1 MSNKQGARKGRPYY
15 TAVSAISFILP
26 YLDANRATMRLPL
39 LGMTLEIA
47 ATAATEVAAATT
59 TKVTT

>member
-1 MSNKQGARKGRPYY
+1 MSNKQGARKGSPYHA
-15 TAVSAISFILP
+15 AVSFILP
-26 YLDANRATMRLPL
+26 YPDANRETMRLPL